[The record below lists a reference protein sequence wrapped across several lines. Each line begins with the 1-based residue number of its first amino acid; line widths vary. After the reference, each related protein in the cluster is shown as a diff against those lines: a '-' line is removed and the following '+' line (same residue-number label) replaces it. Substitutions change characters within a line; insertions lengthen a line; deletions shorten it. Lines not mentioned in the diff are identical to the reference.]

1 MRFERFEF
9 ATASRIIFGRGVVRE
24 APLLAARMGGR
35 ALVIVGRNAERS
47 EPFLDSLRE
56 AGVKTFAFSVFIE
69 PTIELVLEGARVAR
83 ENTCD
88 LVIGMGGGSVI
99 DAAKAVSALMNN
111 PGDILD
117 YLEVIGRGKALTRPA
132 APCVAIPTTAGTG
145 AEVTRNS
152 VLTSTEHERKVSLR
166 SPTMLPDLAV
176 VDPELTYSLPPSIT
190 ASAGLDALTQV
201 LEPYVSSRSN
211 PLTDILCLDGMRRA
225 ARSLRTAFN
234 DGADKSARED
244 MAMVSLLGGLALAN
258 AGLGAVHGFAG
269 PMGAMF
275 PIPHGLACACLA
287 PFVMEANVEALRRD
301 RSRRLLG
308 RYHAVAR
315 VLTGEPDAE
324 AGDGVAW
331 VRELCRALKTPS
343 LSSFGITED
352 HHPGLVAAAREASSM
367 KGNPV
372 RLTDAELTEILRNAA

>member
-1 MRFERFEF
+1 MRFEF
-9 ATASRIIFGRGVVRE
+9 ATASRIIFGRGVVNE
-24 APLLAARMGGR
+24 VPPLAAGMGGR
-35 ALVIVGRNAERS
+35 ALVVIGRNAERS
-47 EPFLDSLRE
+47 EPFLDSLRKT
-56 AGVKTFAFSVFIE
+56 GVKTFAFSVFIE
-69 PTIELVLEGARVAR
+69 PTIELILEGARIAR
-83 ENTCD
+83 ENACD

-99 DAAKAVSALMNN
+99 DTAKAISALMNN

-117 YLEVIGRGKALTRPA
+117 YLEVIGRGKALQRPA

-145 AEVTRNS
+145 AEVTSNS
-152 VLTSTEHERKVSLR
+152 VLTSPEHERKVSLR

-176 VDPELTYSLPPSIT
+176 VDPELTYSTPPSIT

-201 LEPYVSSRSN
+201 LESYVSVQSN
-211 PLTDILCLDGMRRA
+211 PLTDLLCPEGMKRA
-225 ARSLRTAFN
+225 ARSLRTVFK
-234 DGADKSARED
+234 DGTNESARED

-258 AGLGAVHGFAG
+258 AKLGAVHGFAG

-275 PIPHGLACACLA
+275 PIPHGTACACLL

-308 RYHAVAR
+308 RYDEVAR
-315 VLTGEPDAE
+315 ILTGEPEAD

-331 VRELCRALKTPS
+331 VRELCRALETPT

-352 HHPGLVAAAREASSM
+352 HFPGLVAGAGDASSM
-367 KGNPV
+367 KGNPIK
-372 RLTDAELTEILRNAA
+372 LTDAELTEILGRAA